1 MKNYGHGLLYALIP
15 TAITFIPAIFF
26 WLITLMGIATG
37 HEKSLIDGLSL
48 LSLLAAPCAAGII
61 YVGTFVAFCIV
72 GTGKPLAIRVSVISS
87 IVAWLLYTL
96 FLLSL
101 LSEDF
106 GSGWV

>member
-1 MKNYGHGLLYALIP
+1 MKNYGHCLLYSLIP
-15 TAITFIPAIFF
+15 TGVTFIPAIFF

-37 HEKSLIDGLSL
+37 HENSLIDWLSL

-87 IVAWLLYTL
+87 IVAWILYTL